1 MGLLLGRVEI
11 VLVSLIRVFEKVFKV
26 VVDGDLLLALDRG
39 EGRLGFS
46 IKGKEINV
54 GLQVWVEKLQYDVHC
69 RTEI

>member
-54 GLQVWVEKLQYDVHC
+54 GLHVWVEKLQYDVHC